1 MNKFWSQEVWRLLW
15 VIAAGVITGL
25 ITSQL
30 WPAIAIALLAYCSWL
45 LYQLFRLN
53 LWIQKGL
60 KRSQAPNASGVLEN
74 IISSIYRLK
83 TSKKRSKKR
92 LAELL
97 GQFRA
102 SAEALPD
109 ATVILTTSGEIQ
121 WFNEAAETMLGL
133 QTPRDLGQRIDNL
146 LRDPEFRKFLY
157 AQNRKEELRL
167 TSSLD
172 KSVKFSCRLIN
183 YGKENLLLTIR
194 DVSIREQLDRVRREF
209 VSNASHELRTPLT
222 VIRGYLEM
230 MSTDKNCTNDVQEK
244 MQIILQQTTQM
255 ETIINELLMLSQLE
269 NSSLG
274 PDEGEQVDVATL
286 LQTLAADAVQSGKAI
301 SGQITVSVDNRLCV
315 KAMQSEII
323 SVCSNLLYNALQHN
337 PDKTAIE
344 LQWFS
349 SGSGAPCLVVSDDGE
364 GIEQR
369 HLSRLTERFYRV
381 DSSRSRE
388 SGGTGLGLAI
398 VKHIV
403 QRHGGHMDISS
414 TPSVGSS
421 FTCCFAASR
430 AVECTKPNH
439 RNTS

>member
-1 MNKFWSQEVWRLLW
+1 MNKLRSHEIWRLVW
-15 VIAAGVITGL
+15 VVAAGIVIGL
-25 ITSQL
+25 ITSQF
-30 WPAIAIALLAYCSWL
+30 WPAITIALLIYSLWL
-45 LYQLFRLN
+45 LHHLFQLNR
-53 LWIQKGL
+53 WIQKGL
-60 KRSQAPNASGVLEN
+60 KRSEAPNASGVLEN
-74 IISSIYRLK
+74 IISNIYRLK
-83 TSKKRSKKR
+83 TSKKRGKKR

-109 ATVILTTSGEIQ
+109 ATVILTTTGEIQ
-121 WFNEAAETMLGL
+121 WFNEAAEILLGL

-146 LRDPEFRKFLY
+146 IRDPGFRKFLY
-157 AQNRKEELRL
+157 AKNRKEELRL

-172 KSVKFSCRLIN
+172 KSVTFSCRLIN
-183 YGKENLLLTIR
+183 YGKENLLLTVR

-230 MSTDKNCTNDVQEK
+230 MSADKKCASDVQEK
-244 MQIILQQTTQM
+244 MRIILQQTAQM
-255 ETIINELLMLSQLE
+255 ETIIEEMLTLSRLE
-269 NSSLG
+269 NSTLG
-274 PDEGEQVDVATL
+274 PDEGEVVDVTTI
-286 LQTLAADAVQSGKAI
+286 LQTLADDAVQSGKAKT
-301 SGQITVSVDNRLCV
+301 GQITISTNDQLCI
-315 KAMQSEII
+315 KAMQPEIL

-337 PDKTAIE
+337 PEQTPIE

-364 GIEQR
+364 GIEQH
-369 HLSRLTERFYRV
+369 HLGRLTERFYRV

-430 AVECTKPNH
+430 AVECNRST
-439 RNTS
+439 

>member
-1 MNKFWSQEVWRLLW
+1 MNKFWSQEIWRLVW
-15 VIAAGVITGL
+15 VIAAGVVIGL

-30 WPAIAIALLAYCSWL
+30 WPAVAIALLVYCIWL
-45 LYQLFRLN
+45 LHHLFQLNRWL
-53 LWIQKGL
+53 QKGL
-60 KRSQAPNASGVLEN
+60 KRSEAPNASGVLEN
-74 IISSIYRLK
+74 IISNIYRLK
-83 TSKKRSKKR
+83 TSKKRGKKR

-97 GQFRA
+97 GQFKS

-121 WFNEAAETMLGL
+121 WFNEAAENLLGL

-146 LRDPEFRKFLY
+146 IRDPEFRKFLY
-157 AQNRKEELRL
+157 TKNRKAELRL
-167 TSSLD
+167 ASSLD
-172 KSVKFSCRLIN
+172 KSVTFSCRLIN
-183 YGKENLLLTIR
+183 YGKENLLLTVR

-230 MSTDKNCTNDVQEK
+230 MSVDNKCSSDVQK
-244 MQIILQQTTQM
+244 NMLVILQQTTQM
-255 ETIINELLMLSQLE
+255 ESIINDLLTLSRLE
-269 NSSLG
+269 SSTLSA
-274 PDEGEQVDVATL
+274 DEGEEVDVAVL
-286 LQTLAADAVQSGKAI
+286 LQTLVSDAVETGKA
-301 SGQITVSVDNRLCV
+301 STDQITVSVDDKLCI
-315 KAMQSEII
+315 KAIPSEIK

-337 PDKTAIE
+337 PELTPIE

-349 SGSGAPCLVVSDDGE
+349 SGSGEPCLIVSDDGE
-364 GIEQR
+364 GIEQQ
-369 HLSRLTERFYRV
+369 HLGRLTERFYRV

-403 QRHGGHMDISS
+403 QRHGGRIDISS

-430 AVECTKPNH
+430 AIECSSDET
-439 RNTS
+439 

>member
-1 MNKFWSQEVWRLLW
+1 MNKFWSQEIWRLVW
-15 VIAAGVITGL
+15 VIAAGVVIGL

-30 WPAIAIALLAYCSWL
+30 WPAVAIALLVYCIWL
-45 LYQLFRLN
+45 LHHLFQLNRWL
-53 LWIQKGL
+53 QKGL
-60 KRSQAPNASGVLEN
+60 KRSEAPNASGVLEN
-74 IISSIYRLK
+74 IISNIYRLK
-83 TSKKRSKKR
+83 TSKKRGKKR

-97 GQFRA
+97 GQFKA

-109 ATVILTTSGEIQ
+109 ATVILTTTGEIQ
-121 WFNEAAETMLGL
+121 WFNEAAENLLGL
-133 QTPRDLGQRIDNL
+133 QSPRDLGQRIDNL
-146 LRDPEFRKFLY
+146 IRDPGFRKFLY
-157 AQNRKEELRL
+157 AKNRKEELRL

-172 KSVKFSCRLIN
+172 KSVTFSCRLIN
-183 YGKENLLLTIR
+183 YGKENLLLTVR

-222 VIRGYLEM
+222 VIRGYLEV
-230 MSTDKNCTNDVQEK
+230 MSTDKNCAIDVQKK

-255 ETIINELLMLSQLE
+255 ESIIDELLMLSQLE
-269 NSSLG
+269 NTTLG
-274 PDEGEQVDVATL
+274 PDEGEVVNVATL
-286 LQTLAADAVQSGKAI
+286 LQTLATDAVQSGKAI
-301 SGQITVSVDNRLCV
+301 SGQLTVSVDNRLCM
-315 KAMQSEII
+315 KAMQPEIL
-323 SVCSNLLYNALQHN
+323 SVCSNLLYNAIQHN
-337 PDKTAIE
+337 PEQTPIE

-364 GIEQR
+364 GIEQH
-369 HLSRLTERFYRV
+369 HLGRLTERFYRV

-430 AVECTKPNH
+430 AVECNNKE
-439 RNTS
+439 S

>member
-1 MNKFWSQEVWRLLW
+1 LLHH
-15 VIAAGVITGL
+15 L
-25 ITSQL
+25 FQL
-30 WPAIAIALLAYCSWL
+30 N
-45 LYQLFRLN
+45 R
-53 LWIQKGL
+53 WIQKGL
-60 KRSQAPNASGVLEN
+60 KRSEAPNASGVLEN
-74 IISSIYRLK
+74 IISNIYRLK
-83 TSKKRSKKR
+83 TSKKRGKKR

-97 GQFRA
+97 GQFKS

-121 WFNEAAETMLGL
+121 WFNEAAENLLGL

-146 LRDPEFRKFLY
+146 IRDPEFRKFLY
-157 AQNRKEELRL
+157 TKNRKAELRL

-172 KSVKFSCRLIN
+172 KSVTFSCRLIN
-183 YGKENLLLTIR
+183 YGKENLLLTVR

-230 MSTDKNCTNDVQEK
+230 MSVDNKCSSDVQK
-244 MQIILQQTTQM
+244 NMLVILQQTTQM
-255 ETIINELLMLSQLE
+255 ESIINDLLTLSRLE
-269 NSSLG
+269 SSTLSA
-274 PDEGEQVDVATL
+274 DEGEEVDVAVL
-286 LQTLAADAVQSGKAI
+286 LQTLVSDAVETGKA
-301 SGQITVSVDNRLCV
+301 STDQITVSVDDKLCI
-315 KAMQSEII
+315 KAIPSEIK

-337 PDKTAIE
+337 PKQTPIE

-349 SGSGAPCLVVSDDGE
+349 SGSGEPCLVVSDDGE
-364 GIEQR
+364 GIEQQ
-369 HLSRLTERFYRV
+369 HLGRLTERFYRV

-398 VKHIV
+398 VKHIL
-403 QRHGGHMDISS
+403 QRHGGRIDISS

-430 AVECTKPNH
+430 AIECNNKE
-439 RNTS
+439 S